1 MDSSKPAICG
11 HRKSGHFRR
20 PETGVEF
27 LLHGVLCSQ
36 GRLDLGAPASRPALQ
51 HVRVMEE
58 AVEQRGDGEIAP
70 QEAVGGHAEFERG
83 VGGLFGDGGTVL
95 PGEGED
101 AEDATDA
108 GGAVVTVPWPEAPWQ
123 PRRPPPLPWACSPIC
138 RRRSPATPEEISQGV
153 IIRRPVHHVVPTTV
167 RMTAVAAL
175 QVCLF
180 CRSMPCARLFSLL
193 RETAPSPTA
202 SGGSG
207 RRPALGLRGRRG
219 RPGPGGRQA
228 RRAVA
233 GRTRR
238 PPPAGATVPRPGDA
252 SLGEG
257 VVRGKSACA
266 ACAGPAAGW
275 RQSSVI
281 SASRMTAASL
291 PPNLVSNTVMPAKLY
306 SGGASFISRCMVP
319 VRFVASRM

>member
-83 VGGLFGDGGTVL
+83 GGGLFGDGGTAL

-153 IIRRPVHHVVPTTV
+153 IIRRRVHHVVPTTV
-167 RMTAVAAL
+167 RMTAV
-175 QVCLF
+175 
-180 CRSMPCARLFSLL
+180 
-193 RETAPSPTA
+193 A

-238 PPPAGATVPRPGDA
+238 PPPAGATVPDPATPALARA
-252 SLGEG
+252 S
-257 VVRGKSACA
+257 CA
-266 ACAGPAAGW
+266 ARAPAPRAPALQLDG
-275 RQSSVI
+275 V
-281 SASRMTAASL
+281 SR
-291 PPNLVSNTVMPAKLY
+291 
-306 SGGASFISRCMVP
+306 R
-319 VRFVASRM
+319 